1 MPEKDKMIIYIT
13 KQKET
18 FPKLTIVEVRV
29 RVRVFNGT
37 FNNFSIIS
45 WGSVLLVE
53 ETGVP
58 REK

>member
-1 MPEKDKMIIYIT
+1 MIIYIT

-29 RVRVFNGT
+29 FNGT

-45 WGSVLLVE
+45 WWSVLLVK